1 LGKERSEDDKMP
13 IYMWKKEGKNK
24 KVRKMEEEKTVEELV
39 SKKFWK
45 WKKIFGKV
53 ESERIPVQK
62 V

>member
-1 LGKERSEDDKMP
+1 
-13 IYMWKKEGKNK
+13 
-24 KVRKMEEEKTVEELV
+24 MEEEKTIEELV